1 MKQKAIFLYKVL
13 CVSILAPWMVLSLH
27 TAFGE
32 PLQTRCVA
40 AHGWLNVRR
49 EPNIHS
55 QKVYTLDETDI
66 VIILEW
72 QDGWAHVAN
81 NYPPFL
87 PIGWACGD
95 YLK

>member
-1 MKQKAIFLYKVL
+1 MYKCKARLVFRATAL
-13 CVSILAPWMVLSLH
+13 CCLALLMALVVVDALGE
-27 TAFGE
+27 TAIVTARG
-32 PLQTRCVA
+32 
-40 AHGWLNVRR
+40 GLNVRR

-55 QKVYTLDETDI
+55 QKVYTLEETDI

>member
-1 MKQKAIFLYKVL
+1 MTESKAKQVFKA
-13 CVSILAPWMVLSLH
+13 
-27 TAFGE
+27 TAFCCLTLLLALVVVDALGE
-32 PLQTRCVA
+32 TAIVTAR
-40 AHGWLNVRR
+40 GGLNVRR

-55 QKVYTLDETDI
+55 QKVYTLEETDI

-95 YLK
+95 YLR

>member
-1 MKQKAIFLYKVL
+1 MYERKAHLVFK
-13 CVSILAPWMVLSLH
+13 A
-27 TAFGE
+27 TAFCCLTLLLTLVVVDALGE
-32 PLQTRCVA
+32 TAIVTAR
-40 AHGWLNVRR
+40 GGLNVRR
-49 EPNIHS
+49 EPNVHS
-55 QKVYTLDETDI
+55 QKVYTLEETDI